1 MRIEL
6 QILTMYSIYHD
17 VHWFSMKIF
26 RKDLRDGIPAW
37 IDELNQGQGQGQVLS
52 NRDLYHTF
60 AFGLLTYWLEM
71 SHT

>member
-37 IDELNQGQGQGQVLS
+37 IDELDQGRKAKVRS
-52 NRDLYHTF
+52 CPIEIFIT
-60 AFGLLTYWLEM
+60 LLPSGFSLTG
-71 SHT
+71 SK